1 MAASFGSY
9 LKAAFN
15 ARPFGM
21 FIAPNWIGIAAFG
34 MLGLLNPGFWL
45 VGAGVELA
53 YLFGLATNTRFQRAI
68 SSGATAGTEKE
79 WKDRMDAMVRRLSD
93 NDQARY
99 VAFVARCRAILEQF
113 QQQDPSGSSSAV
125 QGENLGK
132 LTWVYVRLLL
142 ARRAISRVLKEPTLG
157 ETQEI
162 ETRLTEL
169 QTRLKDT
176 TLHEDLRKSLASQ
189 ADILQQRVAQR
200 KEGREKLDFL
210 EAEILRIQ
218 EQIELLREQSALSA
232 DADGMSARLD
242 EITHSLGGASQWL
255 SDQQKLLGSFDDL
268 LDEPPASAARAATL
282 RESR

>member
-9 LKAAFN
+9 IKAAFN

-21 FIAPNWIGIAAFG
+21 FIAPNWIGLAG
-34 MLGLLNPGFWL
+34 VGLLGFLNPGFWL
-45 VGAGVELA
+45 IGAGVELA

-68 SSGATAGTEKE
+68 SSGASAGTEKE
-79 WKDRMDAMVRRLSD
+79 WKEKMDAMVRRLSD
-93 NDQARY
+93 TDQARY

-113 QQQDPSGSSSAV
+113 QQQDPSGSSGTV

-169 QTRLKDT
+169 QARLKDA
-176 TLHEDLRKSLASQ
+176 TLHEDLRKSLSSQ